1 VPWPWRESVAAH
13 RVPIGDGYTRGG
25 FDMPTITTTW
35 THPLDYVHRRR
46 WTRDYG
52 RVVYIDGPDG
62 LPIGFRYEDGDAA
75 A

>member
-1 VPWPWRESVAAH
+1 MS
-13 RVPIGDGYTRGG
+13 
-25 FDMPTITTTW
+25 TTTTTTATW